1 MKKLR
6 SNKGESIAEA
16 LAALLVAVL
25 GGLMVAGAVTSSNKS
40 MTKTDALMR
49 SYYERITALADPS
62 SAKESPAT
70 AVLKTTND
78 DAWFTLSSAG
88 EDGKGVPV
96 IVYTENQQDE
106 PLKYYEYD
114 PDSNK

>member
-40 MTKTDALMR
+40 MAKTDALMR

-62 SAKESPAT
+62 SANKNPST
-70 AVLKTTND
+70 AVLKTND
-78 DAWFTLSSAG
+78 GVWFTLSSAG
-88 EDGKGVPV
+88 KDGKGVPV

-114 PDSNK
+114 PDSDR

>member
-40 MTKTDALMR
+40 MAKTDELIR
-49 SYYERITALADPS
+49 SYYARITGLADTS
-62 SAKESPAT
+62 TATSESGT
-70 AVLKTTND
+70 AVLKTSKGV
-78 DAWFTLSSAG
+78 WFTLSSEG
-88 EDGKGVPV
+88 SPEGSSTKGAPV
-96 IVYTENQQDE
+96 TIYTEKDQD
-106 PLKYYEYD
+106 PALKFYQ
-114 PDSNK
+114 

>member
-40 MTKTDALMR
+40 MAKTDALMR
-49 SYYERITALADPS
+49 SYYS
-62 SAKESPAT
+62 SGRSIICQK
-70 AVLKTTND
+70 KHIN
-78 DAWFTLSSAG
+78 SS
-88 EDGKGVPV
+88 
-96 IVYTENQQDE
+96 IEN
-106 PLKYYEYD
+106 K
-114 PDSNK
+114 

>member
-40 MTKTDALMR
+40 MAKTDALMR

-62 SAKESPAT
+62 SANKSPST
-70 AVLKTTND
+70 AVLKTKFC
-78 DAWFTLSSAG
+78 APACG
-88 EDGKGVPV
+88 
-96 IVYTENQQDE
+96 I
-106 PLKYYEYD
+106 
-114 PDSNK
+114 